1 MRASAVS
8 RLTPAPNFRLDRLPP
23 TLPVDGAVHIDV
35 VDGVPVFRA
44 SPEVEGRI
52 EALLSKMRAGS
63 LSDAERAELDG
74 YEALDDHLSL
84 LNRLARNHQQD

>member
-1 MRASAVS
+1 MLPLAVS
-8 RLTPAPNFRLDRLPP
+8 RPTPAPIVRLDRLPP

-52 EALLSKMRAGS
+52 EALLAMMRAGT
-63 LSDAERAELDG
+63 LSDAEREELDA